1 MNFTAD
7 RSCTIVRA
15 SRSASPSGTASV
27 SLSEFAKARAYVLLG
42 EPGAGK
48 TTALQAEQKAH
59 SGNYLSVQD
68 FLTYDDKPEWRG
80 TTLYLDGL
88 DEVRAGEVDG
98 RSPLNRILAKLD
110 RLQCPPFRLACRW
123 ADWLGAY
130 DRSRLDGVAGGAV
143 TVLRLDPLSKQ
154 DIERILAE
162 NHGIPDP
169 RGFIS
174 GARKRGVGGL
184 LTNPL
189 NLDLLAKA
197 VSGGNWPGS
206 RRETFETACRMLV
219 HEPNI
224 EHSIVKPVRGETESL
239 LDEAG
244 RLCAMQI
251 LGDLAGYTQ
260 LDHVTPSRNYPAV
273 PVGSTR
279 AGTSQ
284 VLRTRLFTSTSEGRL
299 TPAHHQIAEFLAARY
314 VSGLIDQG
322 LPLQRLLALVT
333 GFDGQLMRPFRNFAA
348 WLGVHN
354 RQSRKQLCRLN
365 PSGLFHAGGEGSFS
379 CEERKGILAS
389 LRREADWN
397 PDCLYTRRRLGLWPL
412 VSPELQDEF
421 HEILSDSRRRYPNE
435 PYVML
440 VLQALGDGEPLPALA
455 PKLEHIVRDP
465 SWLPGVRCAALD
477 VLIACR
483 KRDVVQT
490 DVLLR
495 FLGDIEAGKLVDP
508 AGDLLGILL
517 KALYPGEI
525 SASRALKHLRSP
537 KRGILSEQ
545 FVHFWARHV
554 PAESTNAQRAELL
567 DAIAGDF
574 GSFRS
579 VLTGESYFH
588 SIMGELPAELL
599 KFRLR
604 GSMDDIPIER
614 LWDWLIVA
622 SRPGLQVLDQTV
634 GAIAVEL
641 ERNEDKLQEVI
652 TFGVERCALAADALS
667 CLRSMERA
675 LFRDRAPTARPRVS
689 GHWCVGRALAATTEL
704 AVAIYIDLFVDQLL
718 LDPFA
723 ADLTLEQFRERLIP
737 KPSLVALFNKRFG
750 VPDHPLGDQAYFFLA
765 GLLPDTEAQKSC
777 QGEIEAE
784 SAQLQEGYGS
794 PRLLERAAQAYFGI
808 AADTLGE
815 FPGDWL
821 RRLVGSRTDLA
832 THLRAGLLGVPN
844 RDDLPAS
851 SDVVAGCVRGAMPP
865 LTFPFMAALDE
876 LGRSG
881 RPELPWMSDG
891 VVGLAVTILHSVP
904 ADQLTPDRH
913 DPFRTFPP
921 SWLSQLLRDRAR
933 TVADALA
940 RAIRQKLAIG
950 VLPACEVQILARR
963 DHRDVAALVC
973 QRLLRKFPTESGE
986 VTSVPL

>member
-7 RSCTIVRA
+7 RTCTIVRA
-15 SRSASPSGTASV
+15 SRSASPSGAASV

-42 EPGAGK
+42 DPGAGK

-59 SGNYLSVQD
+59 SGKYLSVQD

-130 DRSRLDGVAGGAV
+130 DRSRLDGVAGGAL

-169 RGFIS
+169 GGFIA

-184 LTNPL
+184 LTNPQ

-206 RRETFETACRMLV
+206 RRETFETACTMLV

-224 EHSIVKPVRGETESL
+224 EHSIEHSIVKPVSGETESL

-251 LGDLAGYTQ
+251 LGGLAGYTQ

-279 AGTSQ
+279 ARTSQ
-284 VLRTRLFTSTSEGRL
+284 VLRTRLFTGTSEGRL

-333 GFDGQLMRPFRNFAA
+333 GFDGELMRPFRNFAA

-379 CEERKGILAS
+379 YEERRGILAS

-397 PDCLYTRRRLGLWPL
+397 PDCLYTRRRLGLGPL
-412 VSPELQDEF
+412 VSPEFQDEF

-465 SWLPGVRCAALD
+465 SWLPGVRCASLD
-477 VLIACR
+477 VLIAYR

-508 AGDLLGILL
+508 VGDLLGILL
-517 KALYPGEI
+517 KALYPGNI
-525 SASRALKHLRSP
+525 PASRALKHLRSP
-537 KRGILSEQ
+537 KRGIFSEQ

-567 DAIAGDF
+567 DAIAADF

-614 LWDWLIVA
+614 LWAWLLVA
-622 SRPGLQVLDQTV
+622 SRPGLQALDQTV

-641 ERNEDKLQEVI
+641 EENEDKLKELI
-652 TFGVERCALAADALS
+652 TFGVERCALAEDAVS

-675 LFRDRAPTARPRVS
+675 LFRDRALEVQPRVL
-689 GHWCVGRALAATTEL
+689 GRWCVGRALAATTEL
-704 AVAIYIDLFVDQLL
+704 AAAIYIDLFVDQCVR
-718 LDPFA
+718 DPLA

-737 KPSLVALFNKRFG
+737 KPSLVARFDKRLG

-765 GLLPDTEAQKSC
+765 D
-777 QGEIEAE
+777 
-784 SAQLQEGYGS
+784 
-794 PRLLERAAQAYFGI
+794 
-808 AADTLGE
+808 
-815 FPGDWL
+815 
-821 RRLVGSRTDLA
+821 
-832 THLRAGLLGVPN
+832 
-844 RDDLPAS
+844 
-851 SDVVAGCVRGAMPP
+851 
-865 LTFPFMAALDE
+865 
-876 LGRSG
+876 
-881 RPELPWMSDG
+881 
-891 VVGLAVTILHSVP
+891 
-904 ADQLTPDRH
+904 
-913 DPFRTFPP
+913 
-921 SWLSQLLRDRAR
+921 LLRTPRR
-933 TVADALA
+933 KQLA
-940 RAIRQKLAIG
+940 RG
-950 VLPACEVQILARR
+950 
-963 DHRDVAALVC
+963 D
-973 QRLLRKFPTESGE
+973 
-986 VTSVPL
+986 